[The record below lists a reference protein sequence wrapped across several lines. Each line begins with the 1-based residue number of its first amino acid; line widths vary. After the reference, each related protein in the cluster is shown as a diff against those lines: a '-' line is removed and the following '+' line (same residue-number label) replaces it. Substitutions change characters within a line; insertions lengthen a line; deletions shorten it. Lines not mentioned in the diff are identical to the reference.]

1 MGGEREEEGSC
12 IIRSNIVIERNAFNP
27 FNAELNPTC
36 QMLALLGA
44 HHIFHVRGLKSTNAF
59 NLSNADLNPTCH
71 LLVVLP
77 HHILHVSGLRVKVQK
92 RF

>member
-44 HHIFHVRGLKSTNAF
+44 HHIFHVSRIGDKPRSFDRRFGRT
-59 NLSNADLNPTCH
+59 SCIYHYGDTH
-71 LLVVLP
+71 L
-77 HHILHVSGLRVKVQK
+77 
-92 RF
+92 